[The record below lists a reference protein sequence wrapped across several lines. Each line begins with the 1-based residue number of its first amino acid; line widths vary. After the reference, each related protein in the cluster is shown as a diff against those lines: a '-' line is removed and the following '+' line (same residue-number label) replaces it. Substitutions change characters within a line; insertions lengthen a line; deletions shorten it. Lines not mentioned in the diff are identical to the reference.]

1 MITRGGKDY
10 FIVDGHIHI
19 WDGSDENCRNDYG
32 KGWTQCFYDYH
43 TGLSPEEELWTKER
57 FAKIGKAD
65 VVKDVLE
72 DGGVDVGIFQ
82 PTVLS
87 EFYYTGFRRFPESVE
102 LVQENPGRL
111 ILNGAWDPRFGDEGL
126 ESFEREAREQNYRG
140 VKLYT
145 AEWQGDSKGY
155 SLTDPAAYR
164 YLEKT
169 EELGIKNVHVHKG
182 PTVWPLNRDA
192 FDVHDIDHVATDFPN
207 LNFIVEHIGLPR
219 LEDFCWI
226 ATQESNVYAGMAVA
240 MPFIHSRPRY
250 FAQMMG
256 ELLYWLGEDK
266 ILFGSDYAI
275 WTPRWLVE
283 RFLDFQIPEDM
294 QSEYGSITDEQ
305 KAKVLGL
312 NAAALYGIPVPDGVV
327 GAAADIEPSSEIPA
341 DDAAPA
347 ESALVP

>member
-1 MITRGGKDY
+1 MITRDGKNF

-19 WDGSDENCRNDYG
+19 WDGSDENCKNDYG

-43 TGLSPEEELWTKER
+43 TGLSPEEELWPKER
-57 FAKIGKAD
+57 FAKIEKAD

-87 EFYYTGFRRFPESVE
+87 EFYHTGFRRYAEAVE
-102 LVQENPGRL
+102 LVRENPGRL
-111 ILNGAWDPRFGDEGL
+111 ILNGAWDPRHGDEGL
-126 ESFEREAREQNYRG
+126 ENFEREARENSYQG

-155 SLTDPAAYR
+155 SLADPAAYR

-169 EELGIKNVHVHKG
+169 QELGIKNVHVHKG

-192 FDVHDIDHVATDFPN
+192 FDVHDVDHAATDFPD

-240 MPFIHSRPRY
+240 MPFIHSRPKY
-250 FAQMMG
+250 FAQIMG
-256 ELLYWLGEDK
+256 ELMYWIGEDK

-283 RFLDFQIPEDM
+283 KFLDFQIPADM
-294 QSEYGSITDEQ
+294 QPEYGALTDEQ

-312 NAAALYGIPVPDGVV
+312 NAARLYDIAVPEGVV
-327 GAAADIEPSSEIPA
+327 GAGASTEESPSIPA
-341 DDAAPA
+341 DDAA
-347 ESALVP
+347 LVP